1 MQAGPGPP
9 APAAAMLAR
18 PMRFGLYVSA
28 EVAPPGAPPARVPA
42 TLPDVYAS
50 LLEDAR
56 VAEAAGFDGFYVS
69 EHHGSP
75 VDHLPQPLLFLAAV
89 AAVTRRIS
97 LGTTVVQL
105 PLHHPLDVAEQV
117 AVLDNLSHGRAVA
130 GFGLGWKEPELQ
142 AFGTSRAE
150 AILRFEEGFE
160 IVRRAL
166 EDGAVTFAG
175 KHFRLDAFP
184 VRPRPVQRPRPPLWI
199 GASSERA
206 VRRAARL
213 ADAWVGDGL
222 HDLAFMR
229 RRSELF
235 REEARR
241 AGRPGGVVL
250 MRQTFVADSQ
260 AEIERVWWPH
270 MRRIGL
276 DYFRADYVKGGR
288 FEGDALSRLESEEA
302 WSYERVAPDRFLV
315 GTPAEVVAELR
326 RYQRECGCE
335 EVIFHVRLGS
345 GPDPEAARA
354 CIRRL
359 GAEVLPHF
367 R

>member
-1 MQAGPGPP
+1 
-9 APAAAMLAR
+9 MLAS

-42 TLPDVYAS
+42 TLPEVYAS

-56 VAEAAGFDGFYVS
+56 VAEEAGFDGFYVS

-89 AAVTRRIS
+89 AAVTRRIE
-97 LGTTVVQL
+97 LGTTVIQL
-105 PLHHPLDVAEQV
+105 PLHHPLEIAEQL
-117 AVLDNLSHGRAVA
+117 AVLDNLSGGRAVA
-130 GFGLGWKEPELQ
+130 GFGLGWKEPELR
-142 AFGTSRAE
+142 AFGTSRAQ
-150 AILRFEEGFE
+150 AIARFEEGFE

-166 EDGAVTFAG
+166 EDGVVSFAG
-175 KHFRLDAFP
+175 QHFSLDAVP
-184 VRPRPVQRPRPPLWI
+184 VRPRPVRRPRPPLWI
-199 GASSERA
+199 GASSEPA

-222 HDLAFMR
+222 HDLAFTR
-229 RRSELF
+229 RMAELL
-235 REEARR
+235 RQEARR
-241 AGRPGGVVL
+241 VGRPGRVVL
-250 MRQTFVADSQ
+250 MRQTFVADSH

-270 MRRIGL
+270 MRQIGL

-288 FEGDALSRLESEEA
+288 FRGDALSRIESDAE
-302 WSYERVAPDRFLV
+302 WTYERVAKDRFLV

-326 RYQRECGCE
+326 RYQRECGCD

-345 GPDPEAARA
+345 GPAPEAARA

-359 GAEVLPHF
+359 GAEVMPHF